1 MGNVPR
7 KCFELE
13 NTLTLGH
20 MDAPALIGE
29 IQKCLQEVPAL
40 RNERQGI
47 GSSKVKAWKTEVEQL
62 LRSGGKNTSK
72 LLQNFQNLKFGAGP
86 MGTDEIGASEVRFQT
101 YQAEIDAAEKLLKN
115 AVQTIQ
121 IFGITD
127 GPKLPDWIKKEAKA
141 SGVIKLG
148 AKEVDIATL
157 TVHEFLLAI
166 LQLTE
171 SDRSLDE
178 SLKQEVAEHL
188 NALKAHP
195 LLSPF
200 LNQTIDKVFSKLS

>member
-1 MGNVPR
+1 
-7 KCFELE
+7 
-13 NTLTLGH
+13 
-20 MDAPALIGE
+20 MDASELIGDL
-29 IQKCLQEVPAL
+29 QKCLKELPDL

-47 GSSKVKAWKTEVEQL
+47 GSSKVKAWKTEVEQV

-86 MGTDEIGASEVRFQT
+86 MGTDAIGTSEVKFQS
-101 YQAEIDAAEKLLKN
+101 YQAELDTAEKLLKN

-121 IFGITD
+121 IFGITEA
-127 GPKLPDWIKKEAKA
+127 PNLPDWIKKEAKA

-157 TVHEFLLAI
+157 TVHEFFLAI

-178 SLKQEVAEHL
+178 SLKSEIAEHL
-188 NALKAHP
+188 NALKTHP